1 MFAVWKSEF
10 IEITIM
16 NTINTVGI
24 CGAGTMGRG
33 IALACIQSGYTTFLY
48 DVDSAFLEKSIA
60 YIHSQLDKSYE
71 KGKLSS
77 DKVTQAKSL
86 LHSAKETVDFA
97 ANCDIIIEAIVE
109 NLEIKEQ
116 LIKSIESNGLKE
128 SAILASNTSSL
139 SINVLASK
147 CKSPENFIG
156 LHFFNP
162 ANLMKLVE
170 IIRGNKTDEKN
181 IEATIQFVK
190 NLGKTPVIARDVP
203 GFIVNRV
210 ARNYYNEAMRIA
222 TEGVAEQNVIDK
234 CMKEWGFKMGPFELM
249 DLIGNDINL
258 EVTKSVYAQYFNE
271 PRFSPSLMQQDIV
284 NAGTYGRKTGQGF
297 YSYKQDT

>member
-1 MFAVWKSEF
+1 
-10 IEITIM
+10 M

-33 IALACIQSGYTTFLY
+33 IALACIQTGYTTFIY
-48 DVDSAFLEKSIA
+48 DVDTAFLEKSIA
-60 YIHSQLDKSYE
+60 YIYSQLDKAQE
-71 KGKLSS
+71 KGKLTHEAVS
-77 DKVTQAKSL
+77 DAKSR
-86 LHSAKETVDFA
+86 LHPAKQTSDFA
-97 ANCDIIIEAIVE
+97 SVCDIIIEAIVE
-109 NLEIKEQ
+109 NVGIKEQ
-116 LIKSIESNGLKE
+116 LFKSIETNGLKNT
-128 SAILASNTSSL
+128 AILASNTSSL

-147 CKSPENFIG
+147 CAKPENFLG

-170 IIRGNKTDEKN
+170 IIRGSKTAQEN
-181 IEATIQFVK
+181 IESVLYFVK
-190 NLGKTPVIARDVP
+190 SLGKTPVIASDVP

-210 ARNYYNEAMRIA
+210 ARNYYNEAMRVA
-222 TEGVAEQNVIDK
+222 TEGIADNSTIDN
-234 CMKEWGFKMGPFELM
+234 CMKSWGFKMGPFELM

-258 EVTKSVYAQYFNE
+258 EVTKSVYAQYFND

-284 NAGTYGRKTGQGF
+284 NAGTYGRKSGQGF